1 MRKRI
6 AVFICAISFSS
17 QKRILSG
24 ILEEAKKADFDVFV
38 FTCHMNHSASHMKI
52 NGAFSVMMLPD
63 FSNFDGVIIMK
74 STIRQTKIAD
84 DLVGKI
90 LKSKVP
96 AVSIEEDIEGMH
108 YVGISDYE
116 AQKKIVNHIIEEH
129 LACNICY
136 VTGLTDSDDG
146 NNRFQAYKDAM
157 TEHGLKI
164 KEENIFYGNYIG
176 DSGQLA
182 VDKFLDRKEKIDAII
197 CANDGMALGAIN
209 ELNRRGYNV
218 PKDIMVTGFDNDTFS
233 RYSIPML
240 TTIDQNQEEIGKTA
254 VQLLA
259 EPSGKEYVNKTIP
272 SKLVLGESCGCL
284 ETVGYSID
292 EIRASYSKEIGVI
305 SRAVDV
311 MKNMSIEL
319 AGLTTM
325 DELYARL
332 TKYIKESD
340 MEAFFLCIEEG
351 NKLKIPLAR
360 IDGTF
365 KRFDE
370 YEKGLVLPLEACNSE
385 KPQFYIVNSLFY
397 NDMNFG
403 YIIQRGSRFALES
416 ELAYSWVVNIG
427 IAVENIRKI
436 GLMQEMLNRLNSV
449 WMYDALTN
457 LLNRA
462 GFYHFADSM
471 LEKIKEK
478 KGRCYLVFC
487 DLDGLKAVND
497 NQGHEIGD
505 KYISTMAAVLNS
517 SLKNI
522 ENESSEFSS
531 LAMRYGGDEF
541 VLFGECE
548 NEDKTNRIMEIIG
561 SEIDKANEKE
571 TDFSLSCS
579 MGLSIHDALKISDL
593 NSLIE
598 EADKKMYESK
608 KRKKKSIMDGK

>member
-1 MRKRI
+1 MRKKI

-24 ILEEAKKADFDVFV
+24 ILEEAQRADFDVFV

-74 STIRQTKIAD
+74 STIRNTQIAD
-84 DLVGKI
+84 ELVEKI

-116 AQKKIVNHIIEEH
+116 AQKKVVNHIIEEH
-129 LACNICY
+129 HATNICY
-136 VTGLTDSDDG
+136 VTGLTDSADG
-146 NNRFQAYKDAM
+146 NNRYRAFMDAM
-157 TEHGLKI
+157 SEHGLTVD
-164 KEENIFYGNYIG
+164 EDDIFYGNYIG

-182 VDKFLDRKEKIDAII
+182 VDKFLGNKEKIDAIV

-209 ELNRRGYNV
+209 ELEKRGYSV
-218 PKDIMVTGFDNDTFS
+218 PKDILVTGFDNDTFS

-254 VQLLA
+254 VQLLV
-259 EPSGKEYVNKTIP
+259 ESNGNEYAKRTIS
-272 SKLVLGESCGCL
+272 SKLVLGESCGCI
-284 ETVGYSID
+284 ETVGYSVD

-319 AGLTTM
+319 AGLISM

-340 MEAFFLCIEEG
+340 MEAFFLCIEEE
-351 NKLKIPLAR
+351 NQLSIPLAR
-360 IDGTF
+360 VDGRF
-365 KRFDE
+365 RRFDE
-370 YEKGLVLPLEACNSE
+370 YEKGLVLPPEACNSE

-397 NDMNFG
+397 SDMNFG

-436 GLMQEMLNRLNSV
+436 GLMQEMLNKLNSV

-471 LEKIKEK
+471 LEGIKEK
-478 KGRCYLVFC
+478 RGRCYLVFC

-505 KYISTMAAVLNS
+505 KYISTMATVLTNS
-517 SLKNI
+517 LNCI
-522 ENESSEFSS
+522 ENKSYGFKP

-541 VLFGECE
+541 VIFGECE
-548 NEDKTNRIMEIIG
+548 NEEKTNQITNII
-561 SEIDKANEKE
+561 SQEIDKANELE

-579 MGLSIHDALKISDL
+579 MGVSIHDALEISDL

-598 EADKKMYESK
+598 EADKMMYESK
-608 KRKKKSIMDGK
+608 KRKKKALVDGK